1 MVIKLAEKYF
11 DRFETNSFLELLPR
25 KNTTVS
31 LLLKYFQ
38 LVLEFQHS
46 KKRNL
51 QVCQLTVLVMTLSD
65 LNRHINCLDRSPTPP
80 HKRSKS
86 SHQRG

>member
-1 MVIKLAEKYF
+1 MILGEEDDEGIDEVEKESRLRIIVKLAEKYF

-25 KNTTVS
+25 KSTTVA

-51 QVCQLTVLVMTLSD
+51 QVSCNKEYLMKE
-65 LNRHINCLDRSPTPP
+65 PF
-80 HKRSKS
+80 
-86 SHQRG
+86 